1 MPSEP
6 AKPTPVN
13 SSHGLLIRE
22 STAGKLPVRQK
33 NSLWG
38 TLRLRLTLLYTLLLF
53 LVLAVTLVVVRVV
66 SYQTMLA
73 DIDERLREDLLQM
86 IPIIETTYPDLEAI
100 RKVFDRAAQAHNTHG
115 MFLHLADAQGKI
127 ICSNTHAPLN
137 DYPFTLLPRTDE
149 ISTYTRY
156 EVPLDA
162 DAKDDVRI
170 AKRGIMIPEEGT
182 LVWLRLGTSLHI
194 LYANVNQL
202 TNTTLLVGGI
212 MLLIGPLLGY
222 LMARRATEPI
232 AAINRI
238 VPTLQPRRLS
248 DRLPTYQTGDELD
261 VLSGQINELLDRIA
275 AYVERNQTFTANAA
289 HELRSPLAAIQ
300 NSVEVSLNDIR
311 TVPEY
316 QEILETVVN
325 ECSQLRLLVNQLL
338 LLAENDS
345 ETAQANFEPVSLSE
359 IVRRSVAMF
368 RDTAEERGVTLLT
381 PKLDNC
387 YVQGDPKRLR
397 QVVNNLIDNGMKF
410 NRPGGTVTLTVT
422 QLLDDALVQLRVSD
436 TGRGIPAEDLPY
448 LFDRFYRGD
457 KSHSREHTPGNGLGL
472 SICQSI
478 IQSHQ
483 GRIEVASVID
493 EGTTFEVTL
502 KSIPTPVLLNHTV
515 GAI

>member
-1 MPSEP
+1 MPVP
-6 AKPTPVN
+6 P
-13 SSHGLLIRE
+13 
-22 STAGKLPVRQK
+22 K

-38 TLRLRLTLLYTLLLF
+38 TLRLRLTLLYTIL
-53 LVLAVTLVVVRVV
+53 LVLVLVVTLVAIRIV

-73 DIDERLREDLLQM
+73 DIDDRLSEDLYQM
-86 IPIIETTYPDLEAI
+86 IPMIESTYPDLPAI
-100 RKVFDRAAQAHNTHG
+100 QKVFDRAAQAHNTHG
-115 MFLHLADAQGKI
+115 MFIHLADSQGNI
-127 ICSNTHAPLN
+127 ICSNTHAPLS
-137 DYPFTLLPRTDE
+137 DYPFTLLESKDRV
-149 ISTYTRY
+149 SNYTRY
-156 EVPLDA
+156 DVPIEDSH
-162 DAKDDVRI
+162 KPNVVHQEDVRI
-170 AKRGIMIPEEGT
+170 AKRGVQIPEGGP
-182 LVWLRLGTSLHI
+182 LLWIRLGTSLQI
-194 LYANVNQL
+194 LYANVNHL
-202 TNTTLLVGGI
+202 TNTTLLIGGV

-222 LMARRATEPI
+222 IMARRATEPI

-248 DRLPTYQTGDELD
+248 DRLPTYNTGDELD

-300 NSVEVSLNDIR
+300 NSVEVSLNDER
-311 TVPEY
+311 TVSEY

-345 ETAQANFEPVSLSE
+345 EIAQASFEPVSLAE
-359 IVRRSVAMF
+359 LVRRSVAMF

-381 PKLDNC
+381 PRLDNSF
-387 YVQGDPKRLR
+387 VSGDPKRLR

-410 NRPGGTVTLTVT
+410 NRHGGTVTLTVT
-422 QLLDDALVQLRVSD
+422 QLPDEPSVLLRVSD

-478 IQSHQ
+478 IQAHQ
-483 GRIEVASVID
+483 GRIEVRSTLD
-493 EGTTFEVTL
+493 QGTTFEVTL
-502 KSIPTPVLLNHTV
+502 KSIPAPVLQNRVV

>member
-1 MPSEP
+1 MPSALANP
-6 AKPTPVN
+6 IPV
-13 SSHGLLIRE
+13 S
-22 STAGKLPVRQK
+22 K

-38 TLRLRLTLLYTLLLF
+38 TLRVRLTLQYTLLLVLM
-53 LVLAVTLVVVRVV
+53 LVVTLVAVRIV
-66 SYQTMLA
+66 SYRTMLA
-73 DIDERLREDLLQM
+73 DIDERLSEDLVQM
-86 IPIIETTYPDLEAI
+86 VPIIETTYPDLNAI
-100 RKVFDRAAQAHNTHG
+100 GTIFDRTAQAHNAHG
-115 MFLHLADAQGKI
+115 MFIHLADARGNI
-127 ICSNTHAPLN
+127 IRSNSRAPLN
-137 DYPFTLLPRTDE
+137 EFPFTLLESTDK
-149 ISTYTRY
+149 ISIYTRY
-156 EVPLDA
+156 DVSLDA
-162 DAKDDVRI
+162 THNDDVRI
-170 AKRGIMIPEEGT
+170 AKRGITTPDGT
-182 LVWLRLGTSLHI
+182 LLWMRVGTSLHI

-202 TNTTLLVGGI
+202 TNTTLMVGGI

-222 LMARRATEPI
+222 IMARRATEPI

-248 DRLPTYQTGDELD
+248 DRLPTFQTGDELD

-275 AYVERNQTFTANAA
+275 AYVDRNQTFTANAA

-300 NSVEVSLNDIR
+300 NSVEVSLNDER

-316 QEILETVVN
+316 QEILETVVS

-345 ETAQANFEPVSLSE
+345 ETAQASFEPVSLAE

-381 PKLDNC
+381 PRLDNGF
-387 YVQGDPKRLR
+387 VQGDPKRLR

-410 NRPGGTVTLTVT
+410 NRPGGSITLTVM
-422 QLLDDALVQLRVSD
+422 QLPDDSTVQLRVSD

-483 GRIEVASVID
+483 GRIEVTSTLD
-493 EGTTFEVTL
+493 EGTIFDVKL
-502 KSIPTPVLLNHTV
+502 KSIPAPVLLNRTV
-515 GAI
+515 GAV

>member
-1 MPSEP
+1 MPSEL
-6 AKPTPVN
+6 ANAASV
-13 SSHGLLIRE
+13 S
-22 STAGKLPVRQK
+22 K

-38 TLRLRLTLLYTLLLF
+38 TLRLRLTLLYTLLLV
-53 LVLAVTLVVVRVV
+53 LVLVVTLVAIRIV
-66 SYQTMLA
+66 SYRTMLA
-73 DIDERLREDLLQM
+73 DIDERLGEDLLQM
-86 IPIIETTYPDLEAI
+86 IPIIESNYPDLEAI

-115 MFLHLADAQGKI
+115 MFVHLADAKGNI

-137 DYPFTLLPRTDE
+137 DYPFTLLERTDE
-149 ISTYTRY
+149 VSTYTRY

-162 DAKDDVRI
+162 EHKDDVRI
-170 AKRGIMIPEEGT
+170 AKRGIKIDDGP
-182 LVWLRLGTSLHI
+182 LLWIRLGTSLHI

-222 LMARRATEPI
+222 VMARRATEPI

-261 VLSGQINELLDRIA
+261 VLSGQINALLDRIA

-300 NSVEVSLNDIR
+300 NSVEVSLNDER
-311 TVPEY
+311 TIPEY

-345 ETAQANFEPVSLSE
+345 ETAQASFEPVSMAE

-381 PKLDNC
+381 PRLDNC
-387 YVQGDPKRLR
+387 FVQGDPKRLR

-410 NRPGGTVTLTVT
+410 NRPGGSVSLTVSQHPDEAT
-422 QLLDDALVQLRVSD
+422 VQLRVSD

-483 GRIEVASVID
+483 GRIEVTSTID
-493 EGTTFEVTL
+493 QGTTFGVTL
-502 KSIPTPVLLNHTV
+502 KSIPAPVLLNRTV

>member
-6 AKPTPVN
+6 AN
-13 SSHGLLIRE
+13 SWHGLRGRE
-22 STAGKLPVRQK
+22 SPTGKMPVLQK

-38 TLRLRLTLLYTLLLF
+38 TLRVRLTLLYTLLLL
-53 LVLAVTLVVVRVV
+53 LVLVVTLVAVRFV
-66 SYQTMLA
+66 SNKTMLA

-86 IPIIETTYPDLEAI
+86 IPIIESTYPDLDAI
-100 RKVFDRAAQAHNTHG
+100 RIIFDRAAQTHNTHG
-115 MFLHLADAQGKI
+115 MFLHLADAKGNI
-127 ICSNTHAPLN
+127 ICSNTHAPLRN
-137 DYPFTLLPRTDE
+137 YPFILLERTDQ
-149 ISTYTRY
+149 ISIYSRY
-156 EVPLDA
+156 DIPLDS
-162 DAKDDVRI
+162 DRNDDVRI
-170 AKRGIMIPEEGT
+170 AKRGIKIADDGP
-182 LVWLRLGTSLHI
+182 LLWIRLGTSLHI
-194 LYANVNQL
+194 LYTNVNQL

-222 LMARRATEPI
+222 AMARRATEPI

-300 NSVEVSLNDIR
+300 NSVEVSLNDER
-311 TVPEY
+311 TIPEY
-316 QEILETVVN
+316 QEILETVVT

-345 ETAQANFEPVSLSE
+345 ETAQASFEPVSMAE

-381 PKLDNC
+381 PQLDNC

-410 NRPGGTVTLTVT
+410 NRPGGNITLTVT
-422 QLLDDALVQLRVSD
+422 QLPDEATVQLRVSD

-478 IQSHQ
+478 IQAHLGQ
-483 GRIEVASVID
+483 IEVKSTLGV
-493 EGTTFEVTL
+493 GTTFDVIL
-502 KSIPTPVLLNHTV
+502 RSIPVPMLHNRPVVV
-515 GAI
+515 G